1 MTYLEILKDLKA
13 KKYSPIYFLHGNE
26 TYFIDTISNYIEQ
39 EVLGEAERAFNLT
52 VLYGKD
58 ADHLAVVDSAR
69 RYPVMAE
76 RQVVLVKE
84 AQDMKSLA
92 ELTTYIE
99 KPLESTILAICYKHK
114 KFNFNSKFGKLL
126 KQKAVVLDAKKLY
139 DNQVP
144 DWIRDYLK
152 SKKFAIKPAAAELL
166 GEYLGTDLSK
176 IVNELDKLTLN
187 LPQGTEISEK
197 DIEENIGISKDYNV
211 FELQRAL
218 GTRDVLRA
226 NRIVQYFAA
235 NPKNNPLPMVIGSL
249 YNFFSK
255 LYMLQFLRNAPE
267 KEVLAA
273 LKLRSAY
280 FLREYR
286 TAATNFSRDKTEE
299 VIGLLREYDLKSKGV
314 DYVATG
320 KDDSELLKEMVWR
333 ILH

>member
-1 MTYLEILKDLKA
+1 MTYQDILKELRA
-13 KKYSPIYFLHGNE
+13 KQYRPVYFLHGNE
-26 TYFIDTISNYIEQ
+26 TYFIDAVSNFIEHK
-39 EVLGEAERAFNLT
+39 VLNETEKAFNLT
-52 VLYGKD
+52 ILYGKD
-58 ADHLAVVDSAR
+58 ADHLAVIDSAR

-92 ELTTYIE
+92 ELATYVE

-152 SKKFAIKPAAAELL
+152 SKKFQIKPAAAELL

-176 IVNELDKLTLN
+176 IVNELDKLILN

-218 GTRDVLRA
+218 GTRDVMKA

-235 NPKNNPLPMVIGSL
+235 NPKNNPLPMVMGSL

-255 LYMLQFLRNAPE
+255 LYMLQFLRNSPE
-267 KEVLAA
+267 KDILAA
-273 LKLRSAY
+273 LKLRSAF

-286 TAATNFSRDKTEE
+286 TAATNFSRAKTEE

>member
-1 MTYLEILKDLKA
+1 MTYLDILKDLKA
-13 KKYSPIYFLHGNE
+13 KKYHPIYFLHGDE
-26 TYFIDTISNYIEQ
+26 AYFIDAVSHHIEH
-39 EVLGEAERAFNLT
+39 EVLNETEKAFNLT
-52 VLYGKD
+52 ILYGKD
-58 ADHLAVVDSAR
+58 ADHLAVIDNAR

-84 AQDMKSLA
+84 AQDMKTLA
-92 ELTTYIE
+92 DLATYVE
-99 KPLESTILAICYKHK
+99 KPLESTILAICYKYK
-114 KFNFNSKFGKLL
+114 KFNLNTKFGKLL
-126 KQKAVVLDAKKLY
+126 KEKAVVLDAKKLY

-144 DWIRDYLK
+144 VWIRDYLK
-152 SKKFAIKPAAAELL
+152 TKKFQINATAAELL

-176 IVNELDKLTLN
+176 IVNELDKLILN
-187 LPQGTEISEK
+187 LPKGTEISEK

-255 LYMLQFLRNAPE
+255 LYMLQFLRNSPE
-267 KEVLAA
+267 KDMLEA
-273 LKLRSAY
+273 LKLRSAF
-280 FLREYR
+280 FLKEYR
-286 TAATNFSRDKTEE
+286 AAASHFSRDKTEE
-299 VIGLLREYDLKSKGV
+299 VIALLREYDLKSKGV
-314 DYVATG
+314 GYVSTG
-320 KDDSELLKEMVWR
+320 KDDGELLKEMVWR